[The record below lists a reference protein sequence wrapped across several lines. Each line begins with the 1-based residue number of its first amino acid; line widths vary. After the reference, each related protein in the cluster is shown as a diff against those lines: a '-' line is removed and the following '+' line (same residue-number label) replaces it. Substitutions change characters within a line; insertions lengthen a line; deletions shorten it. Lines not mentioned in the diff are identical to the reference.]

1 MLLTQGSIPEVQ
13 DISINEALR
22 ARHLKLGSPAWQNY
36 PLGPPDLVCLY
47 KYIPVDPNQ
56 HIGVN
61 SNTSTSGNN
70 NRSGNTNNNEA
81 GDAYEAGET
90 HEDFLAQIKKKLELG
105 THFYNSGIDTSDPT
119 SIAVFCKSIKEA
131 IEENG
136 QQLWYGKQKHFRV
149 GHIAYSTYNCFSQC
163 DMNVV
168 VKFPGNIETY
178 LTTSG
183 DGDVALRE
191 DHPGANEELWL
202 ETFVSGVVRSFTQ
215 MMDNKSEGELNS
227 VVETKIYNPLLMN
240 DINDI
245 AELFITKGF
254 PLCYDKGFTLGGPV
268 DCIGITNLNNYLVEV
283 YCKIVQLSGY
293 HEMAVST
300 LDEMISKMGK
310 KFRELHYLKARILF
324 ENNRK
329 MESLDI
335 INEELQSKGKTGKPS
350 VPNGVYKNEL
360 ILLQINVLYSIV
372 QDKEIQQ
379 LESDAKDIMS
389 THQMINKL
397 SKHLCKISPSEFRPW
412 YWLVKSYTSLKDF
425 ENALLA
431 LNSCPMNMTKDKY
444 VFKRMDNSGGYGTRN
459 GTGSAASSSSFDNTN
474 AGGSNNANGN
484 NNNNNSN
491 PGSTQPGSP
500 ESMHLPLPVDVVMED
515 ITGLNSQDVISE
527 HMQASAFLMNLPGSS
542 LKTTYAIAYSLLVD
556 IVNLIG
562 WEKLLVLRS
571 DIFVME
577 EEFHE
582 INSRRASASELEDE
596 GLQNGGSG
604 HAVGKEGANKSFL
617 KDDKRLCERWLDNLF
632 MVLYQDMKQYTIWQA
647 EQVQFESNGTEYTGS
662 TFEWELLG
670 LLANRLKHFNEGS
683 LAFQSGLKQRFSGVC
698 CKKLIEYYVNEKNK
712 ILQNYKLSSGVIL
725 KNVQQLNNLLLD
737 LCVQNMVWNHRWYIE
752 FSLNLQYAFK
762 SLIEQDGLEKLENE
776 IKSKYS
782 EEVYAL
788 CYDNALKFFSNQRV
802 IPSDSHKH

>member
-13 DISINEALR
+13 ETSINETLR
-22 ARHLKLGSPAWQNY
+22 ARHSKLGSPALQTY
-36 PLGPPDLVCLY
+36 PLGPADLVSLY

-56 HIGVN
+56 HIGAN
-61 SNTSTSGNN
+61 NNTSASGNN
-70 NRSGNTNNNEA
+70 NNNNNNNSSGKTNNNEGA
-81 GDAYEAGET
+81 EVYE
-90 HEDFLAQIKKKLELG
+90 DPLAQIKKKLELG

-178 LTTSG
+178 LTTSE
-183 DGDVALRE
+183 DGDIALKE

-227 VVETKIYNPLLMN
+227 VVETKLYNPLLMN

-254 PLCYDKGFTLGGPV
+254 PLCYDRGFTLGGPV

-293 HEMAVST
+293 HQMAITT
-300 LDEMISKMGK
+300 LDVMISKMGK
-310 KFRELHYLKARILF
+310 KYRELYYLKARILF

-335 INEELQSKGKTGKPS
+335 INEELQSKGKTKKS
-350 VPNGVYKNEL
+350 SIPNGVYKNEL
-360 ILLQINVLYSIV
+360 ILLQINVLDSIV
-372 QDKEIQQ
+372 KDKEIQQ
-379 LESDAKDIMS
+379 LENDAQDIAL

-397 SKHLCKISPSEFRPW
+397 SKQLCKISPSEFRPW
-412 YWLVKSYTSLKDF
+412 YWLVKSYISLKDF

-444 VFKRMDNSGGYGTRN
+444 IFKRMDNSGGYGARN
-459 GTGSAASSSSFDNTN
+459 GTGSSASSSSAN
-474 AGGSNNANGN
+474 ASTAGSNNANGN
-484 NNNNNSN
+484 SSNS
-491 PGSTQPGSP
+491 GVAQPGSP
-500 ESMHLPLPVDVVMED
+500 ESMHLPLPIDVVMED

-527 HMQASAFLMNLPGSS
+527 HMQAEASLMNLPGSS

-582 INSRRASASELEDE
+582 INSRKASTSEFETED
-596 GLQNGGSG
+596 LQNGEAGISSG
-604 HAVGKEGANKSFL
+604 NGVSKSFL

-632 MVLYQDMKQYTIWQA
+632 MLLYQDMKQYTMWQA
-647 EQVQFESNGTEYTGS
+647 EQVQFESSGTEYTRS

-683 LAFQSGLKQRFSGVC
+683 LAFQVGLKQRFSGVC
-698 CKKLIEYYVNEKNK
+698 CKKLIEYYVNEKNR

-725 KNVQQLNNLLLD
+725 KNVQQLNNLILD

-788 CYDNALKFFSNQRV
+788 CYDNALKFFGNQGV
-802 IPSDSHKH
+802 GISDFHAH